1 MSIDMSQFY
10 QVFFEEC
17 AEHLAN
23 METLLLELDPAAPD
37 PEQLNAIFRAAH
49 SIKGGAGTFG
59 FGDIAHTTH
68 SLETL
73 LDRLRKEEIALRPEM
88 IDAFLQAKDVIA
100 DQLARRRGETTSD
113 LDPDAAEVVMKWLD
127 VLAADDPSAADAVP
141 SELKVVP
148 AEPSAAAAAA
158 PVPRSRFDIS
168 VHDDAVDEAAF
179 TGLMDEL
186 RTLGTLQVTAEPEPR
201 KPRMSRSVRSAWRM
215 VLTAAIPEASL
226 REMFEFVLPADDF
239 EIAAVVLEDAAQSSA
254 ALDASAADS
263 DAAYGLFTEDFP
275 RLGSVAAEPAGTA
288 AAEDGFGFFDDAP
301 GVPATASAAGQA
313 ASAQD
318 SDERA
323 AASEGF
329 GFFEDAPG
337 VPAAAVRRDLRKDV
351 AGAANAASPD
361 LAPAMAAPGP
371 SVGRRASDQPAD
383 APVRAGRRVT
393 DKQVASSGDS
403 ASIRVGVE
411 KVDML
416 MNLVSEL
423 VITQSML
430 MQSVSTMDPVANER
444 LLSGVGLLERNTRD
458 LQEAVMSIR
467 MLPISFVFSRF
478 PRVVRDLAGKLGKQ
492 VELKTYGESAELD
505 KGLIEKI
512 ADPLTHLV
520 RNSLDHGIELP
531 EARLA
536 AGKPASGTITLTAMH
551 QGGSIM
557 IEVSDDGAGLNRE
570 RILKKARERG
580 LSAHDGMT
588 DGEVWQL
595 IFEPGFS
602 TAEAITDVSGRGVG
616 MDVVK
621 RNIAEMNGSVSIES
635 SAGQGT
641 RMTIRLPLTMAILDG
656 LSVKVGANTLII
668 PLNAIVESIRP
679 GRDEIRTIGG
689 RARTVAVRGEYLN
702 VIELR
707 RFFSSA
713 DAPAAEMPVMVIVD
727 AAGHKAALCV
737 DELLGQHQVVIKSL
751 ETNYRKVN
759 GVSGA
764 TIMGDGRVAL
774 IVDVPG
780 VLRTGNGLANAA

>member
-23 METLLLELDPAAPD
+23 METLLLDLDPAAPD

-59 FGDIAHTTH
+59 FSDIAHTTH

-73 LDRLRKEEIALRPEM
+73 LDRLRKQELALRAEM
-88 IDAFLQAKDVIA
+88 IDAFLQAKDVIS
-100 DQLARRRGETTSD
+100 DQLAQRRGDSTSD
-113 LDPDAAEVVMKWLD
+113 ADPDAAESVMKWLD
-127 VLAADDPSAADAVP
+127 ALSVDG
-141 SELKVVP
+141 
-148 AEPSAAAAAA
+148 AAAAMASDTAA
-158 PVPRSRFDIS
+158 VDAGPASCMQPEAAALRMRFDIA
-168 VHDDAVDEAAF
+168 VHDDAVDEGAF
-179 TGLMDEL
+179 AGLLDEL
-186 RTLGTLQVTAEPEPR
+186 RSLGDLQVTARPEAR
-201 KPRMSRSVRSAWRM
+201 KPRMSRSVRSTWRL
-215 VLTAAIPEASL
+215 VLSAAITEAGL
-226 REMFEFVLPADDF
+226 RELFEFVLPAGDF
-239 EIAAVVLEDAAQSSA
+239 EIAAVVLEDASSVA
-254 ALDASAADS
+254 DGNAPAEGAGPAEAMYGFFTDEFPAIGAAADHLQS
-263 DAAYGLFTEDFP
+263 LAGVSSPASEAAP
-275 RLGSVAAEPAGTA
+275 
-288 AAEDGFGFFDDAP
+288 AEDAGFGFFDAAP
-301 GVPATASAAGQA
+301 GAPVSGPAQPAATASVNPDAA
-313 ASAQD
+313 
-318 SDERA
+318 
-323 AASEGF
+323 
-329 GFFEDAPG
+329 
-337 VPAAAVRRDLRKDV
+337 
-351 AGAANAASPD
+351 AGAA
-361 LAPAMAAPGP
+361 APGREA
-371 SVGRRASDQPAD
+371 SAGRRASDQRSD
-383 APVRAGRRVT
+383 APIRSGRRAT
-393 DKQVASSGDS
+393 DRQVASAGDS

-430 MQSVSTMDPVANER
+430 MQSSSALDPVANER
-444 LLSGVGLLERNTRD
+444 LLSGVALLERNTRD

-492 VELKTYGESAELD
+492 VELKTFGESAELD

-520 RNSLDHGIELP
+520 RNSLDHGIEAP
-531 EARLA
+531 EARVA
-536 AGKPASGTITLTAMH
+536 AGKPATGTITLTAMH

-570 RILKKARERG
+570 RILSKARERG
-580 LSAHDGMT
+580 LPTHDAMS

-621 RNIAEMNGSVSIES
+621 RNIAEMNGEVSIES
-635 SAGQGT
+635 NAGQGT

-656 LSVKVGANTLII
+656 LSVKVGTSTLII
-668 PLNAIVESIRP
+668 PLNAIMESIRP
-679 GRDEIRTIGG
+679 GRDQIRSVGG
-689 RARTVAVRGEYLN
+689 RARTVSVRGEYLN

-707 RFFSSA
+707 RFFSSG

-727 AAGHKAALCV
+727 AAGHRAALCV

-780 VLRTGNGLANAA
+780 VLRTGNGLAHAA

>member
-23 METLLLELDPAAPD
+23 MENLLVELNPLDPD
-37 PEQLNAIFRAAH
+37 SEQLNAIFRAAH

-59 FGDIAHTTH
+59 FADIANTTH

-88 IDAFLQAKDVIA
+88 IDAFLKAKDVIA
-100 DQLARRRGETTSD
+100 GQLAVRRGESSDD

-127 VLAADDPSAADAVP
+127 VLATVEGHAPG
-141 SELKVVP
+141 
-148 AEPSAAAAAA
+148 SAAAATKPAVPAPSSAA
-158 PVPRSRFDIS
+158 LARFDIV
-168 VHDDAVDEAAF
+168 VHADAVDDAAF
-179 TGLMDEL
+179 DRLLDEL
-186 RTLGTLQVTAEPEPR
+186 RALGTLAVTAEPEAR
-201 KPRMSRSVRSAWRM
+201 KPRLSKSARRTWQF
-215 VLTAAIPEASL
+215 VLTAAVAEAAL
-226 REMFEFVLPADDF
+226 RELFEFVVPDEDV
-239 EIAAVVLEDAAQSSA
+239 EISAVVLDDAP
-254 ALDASAADS
+254 LES
-263 DAAYGLFTEDFP
+263 DE
-275 RLGSVAAEPAGTA
+275 
-288 AAEDGFGFFDDAP
+288 GFGFFDDAP
-301 GVPATASAAGQA
+301 GAPAVATDASAAESTQ
-313 ASAQD
+313 
-318 SDERA
+318 
-323 AASEGF
+323 GF
-329 GFFEDAPG
+329 GFFDDAPG
-337 VPAAAVRRDLRKDV
+337 APSNVSSAGIAAQPAGAGTTPKSIGRRD
-351 AGAANAASPD
+351 
-361 LAPAMAAPGP
+361 
-371 SVGRRASDQPAD
+371 SDQPAD
-383 APVRAGRRVT
+383 TPVRAGRRLT
-393 DKQVASSGDS
+393 DKQVAAAGDNG
-403 ASIRVGVE
+403 SIRVGVE

-430 MQSVSTMDPVANER
+430 MQSANALDPVAHER
-444 LLSGVGLLERNTRD
+444 LLAGVGLLERNTRD

-478 PRVVRDLAGKLGKQ
+478 PRLVRDLAAKLGKQ
-492 VELKTYGESAELD
+492 VELRTYGESAELD

-520 RNSLDHGIELP
+520 RNSLDHGIESP
-531 EARLA
+531 EARMA
-536 AGKPASGTITLTAMH
+536 AGKPPGGTITLTAMH
-551 QGGSIM
+551 QGGNIV
-557 IEVSDDGAGLNRE
+557 IEVSDDGGGRNRE
-570 RILKKARERG
+570 RILRKARERG
-580 LSAHDGMT
+580 LPVNDGMT

-602 TAEAITDVSGRGVG
+602 TADAITDVSGRGVG

-621 RNIAEMNGSVSIES
+621 RNIAEMNGHVSIES

-641 RMTIRLPLTMAILDG
+641 RISIRLPLTMAILDG
-656 LSVKVGANTLII
+656 LSVRVGSNTLIV
-668 PLNAIVESIRP
+668 PLNSIVESVRP
-679 GRDEIRTIGG
+679 TNEQIRTVGG
-689 RARTVAVRGEYLN
+689 RARTLSVRGEYLN

-707 RFFSSA
+707 RFFSAA
-713 DAPAAEMPVMVIVD
+713 DVSPAEMPVMVIVD
-727 AAGHKAALCV
+727 AGGHKAALCV

-780 VLRTGNGLANAA
+780 VMRIGKDFANAA

>member
-17 AEHLAN
+17 AEHLAS
-23 METLLLELDPAAPD
+23 METLLLDLDPVQPD

-59 FGDIAHTTH
+59 FGDIARTTH

-88 IDAFLQAKDVIA
+88 IDAFLQAKDVIS
-100 DQLARRRGETTSD
+100 DQLARRRGETSSE
-113 LDPDAAEVVMKWLD
+113 LDPDAADVVMRWLD
-127 VLAADDPSAADAVP
+127 VLAADDPSADQPPAA
-141 SELKVVP
+141 LKVVP
-148 AEPSAAAAAA
+148 AAAAQPA
-158 PVPRSRFDIS
+158 PASAPRSRFDIS
-168 VHDDAVDEAAF
+168 VHDDAVDEAALA
-179 TGLMDEL
+179 GLMEEL
-186 RTLGTLQVTAEPEPR
+186 RSLGTLEVTAQPEAR
-201 KPRMSRSVRSAWRM
+201 KPRMSRSVRSTWRF
-215 VLTAAIPEASL
+215 VLTASIAEASL
-226 REMFEFVLPADDF
+226 REMFEFVVPAADF
-239 EIAAVVLEDAAQSSA
+239 EVAAVVLDDAAQAPGVAASDSSYGFFTDHFPGADAPA
-254 ALDASAADS
+254 AAIVEHA
-263 DAAYGLFTEDFP
+263 
-275 RLGSVAAEPAGTA
+275 SVAD
-288 AAEDGFGFFDDAP
+288 DGFGFFDDAP
-301 GVPATASAAGQA
+301 GAPVAAPVDAVPDDGSK
-313 ASAQD
+313 
-318 SDERA
+318 
-323 AASEGF
+323 
-329 GFFEDAPG
+329 
-337 VPAAAVRRDLRKDV
+337 AAVESPPT
-351 AGAANAASPD
+351 AART
-361 LAPAMAAPGP
+361 P
-371 SVGRRASDQPAD
+371 SIGRRASDQPAD
-383 APVRAGRRVT
+383 APVRAGRRTT
-393 DKQVASSGDS
+393 DKQVASAGDS

-430 MQSVSTMDPVANER
+430 MQSASTLDPVANER

-492 VELKTYGESAELD
+492 VELKTHGESAELD

-520 RNSLDHGIELP
+520 RNSLDHGIESP
-531 EARLA
+531 EARIA
-536 AGKPASGTITLTAMH
+536 AGKPATGTITLTAMH

-557 IEVSDDGAGLNRE
+557 IEVSDDGAGLSRE
-570 RILKKARERG
+570 RILQKARERG
-580 LSAHDGMT
+580 LAAHDGMT

-621 RNIAEMNGSVSIES
+621 RNIAEMNGHVSIES
-635 SAGQGT
+635 TAGQGT

-656 LSVKVGANTLII
+656 LSVKVGTNTLII

-679 GRDEIRTIGG
+679 GRDEIRTVGG

-707 RFFSSA
+707 RFFSSP
-713 DAPAAEMPVMVIVD
+713 DAPPAEMPVMVIVD

>member
-1 MSIDMSQFY
+1 R
-10 QVFFEEC
+10 V
-17 AEHLAN
+17 
-23 METLLLELDPAAPD
+23 
-37 PEQLNAIFRAAH
+37 
-49 SIKGGAGTFG
+49 
-59 FGDIAHTTH
+59 
-68 SLETL
+68 
-73 LDRLRKEEIALRPEM
+73 
-88 IDAFLQAKDVIA
+88 
-100 DQLARRRGETTSD
+100 
-113 LDPDAAEVVMKWLD
+113 
-127 VLAADDPSAADAVP
+127 
-141 SELKVVP
+141 
-148 AEPSAAAAAA
+148 
-158 PVPRSRFDIS
+158 
-168 VHDDAVDEAAF
+168 
-179 TGLMDEL
+179 
-186 RTLGTLQVTAEPEPR
+186 
-201 KPRMSRSVRSAWRM
+201 
-215 VLTAAIPEASL
+215 
-226 REMFEFVLPADDF
+226 
-239 EIAAVVLEDAAQSSA
+239 
-254 ALDASAADS
+254 
-263 DAAYGLFTEDFP
+263 
-275 RLGSVAAEPAGTA
+275 
-288 AAEDGFGFFDDAP
+288 
-301 GVPATASAAGQA
+301 
-313 ASAQD
+313 
-318 SDERA
+318 
-323 AASEGF
+323 
-329 GFFEDAPG
+329 
-337 VPAAAVRRDLRKDV
+337 
-351 AGAANAASPD
+351 
-361 LAPAMAAPGP
+361 P

-383 APVRAGRRVT
+383 APVRAGRRAT
-393 DKQVASSGDS
+393 DKQVASTGDS

-430 MQSVSTMDPVANER
+430 MQSASTLDPVSNER

-478 PRVVRDLAGKLGKQ
+478 PRVVRDLASKLGKQ

-520 RNSLDHGIELP
+520 RNSLDHGIESP
-531 EARLA
+531 EARIA
-536 AGKPASGTITLTAMH
+536 AGKPATGTITLTAMH

-570 RILKKARERG
+570 RILGKARERG
-580 LSAHDGMT
+580 LPAHDAMT
-588 DGEVWQL
+588 DSEVWQL

-621 RNIAEMNGSVSIES
+621 RNIGEMNGDVSIES
-635 SAGQGT
+635 SAGRGT

-656 LSVKVGANTLII
+656 LSVKVGASTLII

-679 GRDEIRTIGG
+679 GREEVRTVGG

-707 RFFSSA
+707 RFFSAA
-713 DAPAAEMPVMVIVD
+713 DAPSAEMPVMVIVD

>member
-17 AEHLAN
+17 AEHLAS
-23 METLLLELDPAAPD
+23 METLLLDLDPAAPD

-59 FGDIAHTTH
+59 FGDIARTTH

-73 LDRLRKEEIALRPEM
+73 LDRLRKEELALRAEM
-88 IDAFLQAKDVIA
+88 IDAFLEAKDVIS
-100 DQLARRRGETTSD
+100 DQLARRRGESAGD
-113 LDPDAAEVVMKWLD
+113 ADPEAAESVMRWLD
-127 VLAADDPSAADAVP
+127 ALAAADPSAAGTM
-141 SELKVVP
+141 P
-148 AEPSAAAAAA
+148 AATEAAAGTTSSGRPQACGL
-158 PVPRSRFDIS
+158 RMRFDIV
-168 VHDDAVDEAAF
+168 VHDEAVQDDALA
-179 TGLMDEL
+179 GLLDEL
-186 RTLGTLQVTAEPEPR
+186 RSLGDLQVTARPEAR
-201 KPRMSRSVRSAWRM
+201 KPRMSRAVRSTWRL
-215 VLTAAIPEASL
+215 VLTAAITETDL
-226 REMFEFVLPADDF
+226 RDLFDFVVPAQDF
-239 EIAAVVLEDAAQSSA
+239 EIAAVVLDDAAAGVDVGA
-254 ALDASAADS
+254 APADGACAA
-263 DAAYGLFTEDFP
+263 DAAYGFFTDDLPTIGVSAPDVQSAGEMP
-275 RLGSVAAEPAGTA
+275 PAASEGAPQGD
-288 AAEDGFGFFDDAP
+288 DGFGFFDDAP
-301 GVPATASAAGQA
+301 GTPAPAPAATASMAI
-313 ASAQD
+313 
-318 SDERA
+318 
-323 AASEGF
+323 
-329 GFFEDAPG
+329 
-337 VPAAAVRRDLRKDV
+337 V
-351 AGAANAASPD
+351 ATGATESGP
-361 LAPAMAAPGP
+361 APARERSP
-371 SVGRRASDQPAD
+371 GRRASDQPVD
-383 APVRAGRRVT
+383 APVRAGRRAT
-393 DKQVASSGDS
+393 DRPVAAGDN

-430 MQSVSTMDPVANER
+430 MQSASTLDPVANER
-444 LLSGVGLLERNTRD
+444 LMSGVALLERNTRD

-492 VELKTYGESAELD
+492 VELKTRGESAELD

-520 RNSLDHGIELP
+520 RNSLDHGIESP
-531 EARLA
+531 EARIA
-536 AGKPASGTITLTAMH
+536 AGKPATGTITLSAMH

-570 RILKKARERG
+570 RILSKARERG
-580 LSAHDGMT
+580 LATHEAMS

-635 SAGQGT
+635 NAGQGT

-656 LSVKVGANTLII
+656 LSVKVGTSTLII

-679 GRDEIRTIGG
+679 ARGEIRSVGG
-689 RARTVAVRGEYLN
+689 RARTVSVRGEYLN

-707 RFFSSA
+707 RFFSSGEA
-713 DAPAAEMPVMVIVD
+713 AAAEMPVMVIVD
-727 AAGHKAALCV
+727 AAGQKAALCV

-774 IVDVPG
+774 IVDVAG
-780 VLRTGNGLANAA
+780 VLRTGNGLAHAA

>member
-1 MSIDMSQFY
+1 MSIDMTQFY
-10 QVFFEEC
+10 NVFFEEC

-23 METLLLELDPAAPD
+23 MEALLVDLDPADTD

-49 SIKGGAGTFG
+49 SIKGGAATFG
-59 FGDIAHTTH
+59 FADIADTTH

-88 IDAFLQAKDVIA
+88 IDAFLQGKDVISE
-100 DQLARRRGETTSD
+100 QLAWRRGEVAGEV
-113 LDPDAAEVVMKWLD
+113 DPQAAADVKQWLD
-127 VLAADDPSAADAVP
+127 RLATDEGQDAGTAPSPAAARALPHVQAVDTAAVP
-141 SELKVVP
+141 R
-148 AEPSAAAAAA
+148 A
-158 PVPRSRFDIS
+158 RFDIA
-168 VHDDAVDEAAF
+168 VHAEAVDGAAF
-179 TGLMDEL
+179 EHLLDEL
-186 RTLGTLQVTAEPEPR
+186 RALGTLEVTTEPEASGQQ
-201 KPRMSRSVRSAWRM
+201 MSESARLTWRM
-215 VLTAAIPEASL
+215 VLTASIAEAEL
-226 REMFEFVLPADDF
+226 RELFEFVVPADGL
-239 EIAAVVLEDAAQSSA
+239 EVSCVLLDDAPAP
-254 ALDASAADS
+254 AADAGYGFFS
-263 DAAYGLFTEDFP
+263 DAAGL
-275 RLGSVAAEPAGTA
+275 PAGNPGVA
-288 AAEDGFGFFDDAP
+288 DDGFGFFDDAP
-301 GVPATASAAGQA
+301 GAPASASAATHTSGVTEA
-313 ASAQD
+313 AEGMQ
-318 SDERA
+318 
-323 AASEGF
+323 GF
-329 GFFEDAPG
+329 GFFDDAPG
-337 VPAAAVRRDLRKDV
+337 APGAPSASASAPAAAV
-351 AGAANAASPD
+351 AGTAPAAS
-361 LAPAMAAPGP
+361 
-371 SVGRRASDQPAD
+371 SIGRRASDQPAD
-383 APVRAGRRVT
+383 APVRSGRRAT
-393 DKQVASSGDS
+393 DKQVAASGDTG
-403 ASIRVGVE
+403 SIRVGVE

-430 MQSVSTMDPVANER
+430 MQSASTLDPVANER
-444 LLSGVGLLERNTRD
+444 LLAGVGLLERNTRD

-478 PRVVRDLAGKLGKQ
+478 TRLVRDLAAKLGKQ

-520 RNSLDHGIELP
+520 RNSLDHGLETP

-536 AGKPASGTITLTAMH
+536 AGKPAAGTITLTAMH
-551 QGGSIM
+551 QGGSIL

-570 RILKKARERG
+570 RILSKARERG
-580 LSAHDGMT
+580 LPAHDAMT
-588 DGEVWQL
+588 DAEVWQL

-602 TAEAITDVSGRGVG
+602 TADAITDVSGRGVG

-635 SAGQGT
+635 TAGQGT

-656 LSVKVGANTLII
+656 LSVKVGDSTLIV
-668 PLNAIVESIRP
+668 PLNSIVESVRP
-679 GRDEIRTIGG
+679 GKDQIRTVGG
-689 RARTVAVRGEYLN
+689 RARTIAVRGEYLN

-707 RFFSSA
+707 RFFAAA
-713 DAPAAEMPVMVIVD
+713 DAPPAEMPVMVIVD
-727 AAGHKAALCV
+727 AAGQKAALCV
-737 DELLGQHQVVIKSL
+737 DALLGQHQVVIKSL